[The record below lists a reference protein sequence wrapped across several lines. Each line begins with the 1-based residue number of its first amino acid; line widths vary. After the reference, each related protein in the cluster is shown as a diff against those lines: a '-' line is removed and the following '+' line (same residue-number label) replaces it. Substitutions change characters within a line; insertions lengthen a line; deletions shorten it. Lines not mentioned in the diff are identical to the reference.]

1 MRGKKG
7 LILLMG
13 CMVMVVVLMG
23 YSGANAKPIS
33 LNVANFFPPP
43 SNQSKILEEFC
54 RELEKRTDGGVKVNY
69 YAGGSLLGPT
79 AIFDGI
85 VNGVADIGYSHV
97 YYTSGRMP
105 VTEAAG
111 LPLGYPS
118 AWVAGEALNDFYQEF
133 KPKEF
138 DKVKVLLLNTSTP
151 SAIATAKKAVRTL
164 EDLKGLTLRA
174 PGIAGEVIKA
184 LGATPAPTP
193 MPEVYDAISKGV
205 LDGEASNFETLA
217 TFRFAE
223 VVKYSTSVWQITNP
237 YPFYLVMNKN
247 SYEKLPAEIK
257 PIFDKLVGEYKERYQ
272 LMWNSVDFIGRAFGK
287 KQGVEFIE
295 LSPSEAERWVAAVQP
310 VIEKYVK
317 DMVGKGF
324 AETEVRGY
332 IKFLKDRIDFWTKK
346 QIALRIPSIAGPPEV
361 KPEALIK

>member
-1 MRGKKG
+1 MKHRNF
-7 LILLMG
+7 LILAG
-13 CMVMVVVLMG
+13 IFCVLLTLFSFNTV
-23 YSGANAKPIS
+23 YAKAIT

-43 SNQSKILEEFC
+43 SSQSKILEAFC
-54 RELEKRTDGGVKVNY
+54 RDLEKRTEGQIKANY

-79 AIFDGI
+79 AIFDGV

-105 VTEAAG
+105 VTEAVG

-118 AWVAGEALNDFYQEF
+118 AWVAGEALNDFYNEF

-138 DKVKVLLLNTSTP
+138 DKVRVLLMNTSTP
-151 SAIATAKKAVRTL
+151 SAIATAKKPVRTL
-164 EDLKGLTLRA
+164 ADLKGLTLRA

-237 YPFYLVMNKN
+237 YPFYLAMNIN
-247 SYEKLPAEIK
+247 SYKKLPPDIQA
-257 PIFDKLVGEYKERYQ
+257 IFNKLVGEYKERYQ
-272 LMWNSVDFIGRAFGK
+272 LVWNAVDFAGKAFGK

-295 LSPSEAERWVAAVQP
+295 LSPSEAGKFVNAVQP
-310 VIEKYVK
+310 VIEKYVN
-317 DMVGKGF
+317 DMVAKGF
-324 AETEVRGY
+324 SEQEVTGWIDFIR
-332 IKFLKDRIDFWTKK
+332 DRIDYWTKK
-346 QIALRIPSIAGPPEV
+346 QIEWHIPSIAGPPEL
-361 KPEALIK
+361 KPQAMED